1 MQLTKKD
8 MERLFWIFTDYVES
22 CDKSAGK
29 FLNRIYNE
37 IDEDCMKYGYKN
49 ERNDNYCDVSDRFN
63 YLSGE
68 VNHNKGSV

>member
-1 MQLTKKD
+1 MQLSKKD

-29 FLNRIYNE
+29 FLNSIYNE

-49 ERNDNYCDVSDRFN
+49 KRNDNYCDVSDRFN